1 MSVALSRALSSGNV
15 SVRKTASGEAIIVFR
30 NPVLK
35 TDDDGNRFTVTISP
49 VRISHGK
56 KIDLFSR
63 KDVDAS
69 AIKQSN
75 LTGLVQ
81 QGVLEVV

>member
-1 MSVALSRALSSGNV
+1 MSVALSRALSAGNV

-35 TDDDGNRFTVTISP
+35 TDEDGNRFTVTISP

-56 KIDLFSR
+56 TIDLFSR
-63 KDVDAS
+63 KDVDEA
-69 AIKQSN
+69 AVKQSN
-75 LTGLVQ
+75 VTGLVQ

>member
-1 MSVALSRALSSGNV
+1 MSIALSRALSTGNV

-35 TDDDGNRFTVTISP
+35 TDEDGNRFTVTISP

-56 KIDLFSR
+56 TIDLFSR
-63 KDVDAS
+63 KDVDEA
-69 AIKQSN
+69 AVKQSN
-75 LTGLVQ
+75 VTGLVQ

>member
-1 MSVALSRALSSGNV
+1 MSVALSRALSAGEC
-15 SVRKTASGEAIIVFR
+15 SVRKVASGEVLVVFR

-35 TDDDGNRFTVTISP
+35 TDDEGNRYTVQVAP

-56 KIDLFSR
+56 TINLFQR
-63 KDVDAS
+63 KEVDEA
-69 AIKQSN
+69 AVKQSN